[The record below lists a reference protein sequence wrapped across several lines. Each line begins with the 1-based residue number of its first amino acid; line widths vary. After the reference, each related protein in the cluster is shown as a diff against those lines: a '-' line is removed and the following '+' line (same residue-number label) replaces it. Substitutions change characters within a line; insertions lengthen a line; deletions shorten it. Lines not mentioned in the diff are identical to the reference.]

1 MICRKSIAA
10 GKARIAEFTL
20 VCVIAI
26 GTVYHVESV
35 PPIWWDEGWT
45 FTVARNWVELGHY
58 GRLENGEFVSHGL
71 EAGFPVT
78 ASVALSFRLFGV
90 GVYQARLVAVIFA
103 LTALALLYGVAFS
116 LYDRKIGIATLVG
129 VILLSSTADIQPLLA
144 GRQVLG

>member
-1 MICRKSIAA
+1 MIWRKATA
-10 GKARIAEFTL
+10 VAMDRIAVLTI
-20 VCVIAI
+20 VCLILTGAVWRL
-26 GTVYHVESV
+26 ESV

-45 FTVARNWVELGHY
+45 FSVARNWVELGRY
-58 GRLENGEFVSHGL
+58 GRLAGGEWIPRGL

-116 LYDRKIGIATLVG
+116 L
-129 VILLSSTADIQPLLA
+129 
-144 GRQVLG
+144 